1 MVQAR
6 RWSLWVS
13 FVLVLGACQRDSAA
27 IPKTAVA
34 PADTAPRAPDSIP
47 DETPDSVI
55 ATPPDSMTML
65 LALLP
70 APKRLKLEGEAAA
83 LADRAVFTPR
93 TQRWFVARMI
103 DSALLLDIG
112 RIDGGV
118 GGSESSQAAF
128 ADMVAS
134 RSPLQVGATL
144 SAHAGDA
151 ASDARITGFRLV
163 GRRIVA
169 ELQTTATD
177 TARRAFPVEWRGATP
192 AAMQVRTPQSTQ
204 CSTTDVDAVERAIA
218 NYGAGS
224 DNVLT
229 VLRGCFG
236 DFRALVV
243 IRPREITPETTERV
257 VLIRQ
262 NGTTRSGKLRDLSY
276 PLHELQHVLDVNG
289 DGTNEIVVRSFRPAM
304 ETWAALRMTDSITFT
319 RFASGFTIE
328 KR

>member
-1 MVQAR
+1 
-6 RWSLWVS
+6 
-13 FVLVLGACQRDSAA
+13 
-27 IPKTAVA
+27 
-34 PADTAPRAPDSIP
+34 
-47 DETPDSVI
+47 
-55 ATPPDSMTML
+55 
-65 LALLP
+65 
-70 APKRLKLEGEAAA
+70 
-83 LADRAVFTPR
+83 
-93 TQRWFVARMI
+93 
-103 DSALLLDIG
+103 
-112 RIDGGV
+112 
-118 GGSESSQAAF
+118 
-128 ADMVAS
+128 
-134 RSPLQVGATL
+134 
-144 SAHAGDA
+144 
-151 ASDARITGFRLV
+151 
-163 GRRIVA
+163 
-169 ELQTTATD
+169 
-177 TARRAFPVEWRGATP
+177 
-192 AAMQVRTPQSTQ
+192 MQVRTPQSTQ